1 MGIWRIHIKNDVSDG
16 YNREDLL
23 RFCQQEQLIGVGWVE
38 ITTRDD
44 SYEAVKKAAGVYT
57 DSTRAIKAI
66 NAMRKM
72 EIDDLIWTRL
82 NGVYFLCRVKGLWKD
97 SKPTDM
103 HDKLDVSNYVNVEW
117 LEIGMEDLVPGKVV
131 SSFRPAASAQS
142 VAGVEEISKYIW
154 NKYKKTDYYSL
165 SKNKMDIW
173 SILSAESIEELVIL
187 YLQVSKG
194 FHIYSTTMK
203 YATREYECIMVN
215 KEGVHAFPQV
225 KSGSVSLSAADYMEA
240 IKREPTAQVYL
251 FTTSEK
257 YSKNGS
263 KNIFYISKAE
273 LEDFIRNNRKM
284 LPDLTDYWIDL
295 CGFYS

>member
-23 RFCQQEQLIGVGWVE
+23 QFCQQEQLIGVGWVK

-44 SYEAVKKAAGVYT
+44 SYDAVKKAASVYP

-82 NGVYFLCRVKGLWKD
+82 NGVYYLCRVNGLWKD

-142 VAGVEEISKYIW
+142 ISGVEEISKYIW
-154 NKYKKTDYYSL
+154 NKNKRDDYYSL

-173 SILSAESIEELVIL
+173 SVLSAESIEELVIL

-194 FHIYSTTMK
+194 FYIYSTTMK

-225 KSGSVSLSAADYMEA
+225 KSGSVSLYTDDYMEA
-240 IKREPTAQVYL
+240 IKRESTAQVYL
-251 FTTSEK
+251 FTTSEN
-257 YSKNGS
+257 YRKNSS
-263 KNIFYISKAE
+263 KNIYYLSKNE
-273 LEDFIRNNRKM
+273 LEDFIRNNRKI
-284 LPDLTDYWIDL
+284 LPDLTEYWIDL